1 MLKPCRECEGHVS
14 TQATT
19 CPRCGAPRPTQLGF
33 RGWGYEWKSRQ
44 RIAGWPLIHIAFGR
58 DADGRLRVARG
69 VIAIGQ
75 FAVGLFTLAQFG
87 VGLIFGLG
95 QFTCGLVAVGQI
107 AGGLAFGLGQFA
119 SGYVAVG
126 QMVLA
131 GYGLG
136 QFGLGLHLWTVSHSD
151 PSAVTFF
158 RAWLP
163 W

>member
-1 MLKPCRECEGHVS
+1 MLKPCRECETHVS

-19 CPRCGAPRPTQLGF
+19 CPRCGAPKPTQQSF

-44 RIAGWPLIHIAFGR
+44 QVAGWPLIHIAFGR

-69 VIAIGQ
+69 IIAIGQ
-75 FAVGLFTLAQFG
+75 FAVGLLTLAQFG
-87 VGLIFGLG
+87 VGLVFGLG
-95 QFTCGLVAVGQI
+95 QFTFGLVAVGQI

-136 QFGLGLHLWTVSHSD
+136 QFGLGLHLWTVNQAD
-151 PSAVTFF
+151 PAALAFF
-158 RAWLP
+158 RPWLP